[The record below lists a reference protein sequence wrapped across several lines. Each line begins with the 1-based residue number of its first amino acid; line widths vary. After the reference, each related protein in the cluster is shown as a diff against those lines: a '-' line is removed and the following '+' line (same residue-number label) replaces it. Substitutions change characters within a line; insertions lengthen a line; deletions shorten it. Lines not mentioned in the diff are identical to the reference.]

1 MEHQNM
7 LNLLNEPNDPKF
19 VTIEW
24 NIVNDQPSANF
35 DSRTEIIYDTEF

>member
-1 MEHQNM
+1 M